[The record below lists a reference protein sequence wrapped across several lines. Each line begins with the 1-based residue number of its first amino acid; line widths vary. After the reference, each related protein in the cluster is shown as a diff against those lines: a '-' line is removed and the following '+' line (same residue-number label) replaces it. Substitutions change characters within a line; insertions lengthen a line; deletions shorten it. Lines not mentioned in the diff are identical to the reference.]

1 MTDRAARS
9 RTRPPAG
16 HPGRIHEFKMSSER
30 DGDVHA
36 IRLFGELDLA
46 TIDPVQRELERV
58 EASDA
63 PSIVID
69 LSGLVFMDST
79 GVRLLV
85 GAHAR
90 SREASD
96 RLTLL
101 RGGPAVQHVLEVS
114 GLDDQLPFAD
124 PRTPPSGTP

>member
-1 MTDRAARS
+1 
-9 RTRPPAG
+9 
-16 HPGRIHEFKMSSER
+16 MSSER

-46 TIDPVQRELERV
+46 TIGPVQHELDRV
-58 EASDA
+58 EATDA

-69 LSGLVFMDST
+69 LSGLAFMDST

-90 SREASD
+90 SRARPN
-96 RLTLL
+96 RLTLR
-101 RGGPAVQHVLEVS
+101 RGGAAVQRVIEVS

-124 PRTPPSGTP
+124 DRTPPSRVP

>member
-1 MTDRAARS
+1 MIDRAARS
-9 RTRPPAG
+9 RTRPAAG
-16 HPGRIHEFKMSSER
+16 HPYAGHEFRMSSER

-46 TIDPVQRELERV
+46 TIDPVQQELERV

-63 PSIVID
+63 RSILVD
-69 LSGLVFMDST
+69 LSGLAFMDST

-85 GAHAR
+85 AAHAR
-90 SREASD
+90 SRADRD
-96 RLTLL
+96 RLTLR
-101 RGGPAVQHVLEVS
+101 RGNAAVQRVIEVS

-124 PRTPPSGTP
+124 ARTPAPRTP